1 MDHPLIDLINAK
13 ITAAEREGAFDNLPG
28 AGKPLPECDDPENAL
43 LNRLVREAG
52 GVPEFVTLAK
62 TLAALRAEALE
73 EADRDKRR
81 AILREI
87 SLTEAKLDFA
97 RRAWVR

>member
-1 MDHPLIDLINAK
+1 M
-13 ITAAEREGAFDNLPG
+13 
-28 AGKPLPECDDPENAL
+28 
-43 LNRLVREAG
+43 
-52 GVPEFVTLAK
+52 TLSK

-97 RRAWVR
+97 RRAWLR